1 MALFKTLHF
10 WKYSVSCHGFG
21 SDSSYCRERRIL
33 WLQWSHSAGLLDLFR
48 ALQYRHKFEGP
59 AEPDSNGRLPRIKA
73 GSLSDGNLALFM
85 EELWGDDGFSRGNF
99 KKMGQL
105 QSLRRRHLR
114 VLSSTLRTST
124 MVSKRK
130 KIPILLM
137 NN

>member
-1 MALFKTLHF
+1 MASAATVLTAANDASYGFNGPTLRA
-10 WKYSVSCHGFG
+10 YSIFF
-21 SDSSYCRERRIL
+21 ER
-33 WLQWSHSAGLLDLFR
+33 
-48 ALQYRHKFEGP
+48 YRLKFEGP